1 MQEQGL
7 FPNIPDQGGQG
18 NIFNQFA
25 NGGGLQSGNI
35 FNDLAQQQNA
45 DITSEEDD
53 MELLSASPIDMVVR
67 TRNRSMDRQDNT
79 IPEAVN
85 DNNNSQPKNDTHNVI
100 ESENLDIKNE
110 DLNNTPPKKENNE
123 ELNNTHPQRETHT
136 PVNNVVYGPMMPA
149 LAKTPNIRD
158 NISEKRKSDN
168 TWQIVLF
175 VIASILLIGALVLA
189 ILAALGFFKKK
200 DDIPPA
206 YNEPGN
212 NADNTTN
219 IKDNN
224 VIINSNDD
232 PINNNN
238 NQSVPTIETSDN
250 IDGEYNAGILG
261 DDSYHGSTT
270 ISNHDWDGISKSGD
284 LFNDGDITYT
294 DRFKEIVSCENSP
307 NVTYTL
313 WEDLNGDGV
322 CQTNEILAKG
332 KGFMVDGNCA
342 IIDGRK
348 FALTDNMQA
357 YSNLNK
363 LSNQELKVLNHTS
376 TYRRKDGSSHVILN
390 GLKTS
395 VNIDTNHVGGV
406 LNIEGYKIGDFSTTN
421 ISKNAFAKDVV
432 ESYLNNNNLTEDQK
446 KLISAWNSGRSS
458 DNVKQLMGYQ
468 EMDNNQSGKNLT
480 DTHHGK
486 EQNI

>member
-250 IDGEYNAGILG
+250 IDGEYNAGIVG
-261 DDSYHGSTT
+261 DD
-270 ISNHDWDGISKSGD
+270 K
-284 LFNDGDITYT
+284 
-294 DRFKEIVSCENSP
+294 
-307 NVTYTL
+307 
-313 WEDLNGDGV
+313 
-322 CQTNEILAKG
+322 
-332 KGFMVDGNCA
+332 
-342 IIDGRK
+342 
-348 FALTDNMQA
+348 
-357 YSNLNK
+357 
-363 LSNQELKVLNHTS
+363 
-376 TYRRKDGSSHVILN
+376 
-390 GLKTS
+390 
-395 VNIDTNHVGGV
+395 
-406 LNIEGYKIGDFSTTN
+406 
-421 ISKNAFAKDVV
+421 
-432 ESYLNNNNLTEDQK
+432 
-446 KLISAWNSGRSS
+446 
-458 DNVKQLMGYQ
+458 
-468 EMDNNQSGKNLT
+468 
-480 DTHHGK
+480 
-486 EQNI
+486 